1 MMSKTNQLN
10 RSQLVPIGTRLK
22 QSRLGIGRLMR
33 SCLTALLLLFV
44 VQGARAT
51 AYGPEFCN
59 FNKTVSITGNLYYS
73 FDVMFF
79 DYGGDN
85 FEWSGDK
92 TVLKIGGN
100 EICKI
105 KDLLS
110 GYYDFGSNNEKTADN
125 FLKSYGGKHVV
136 TRDYNINNV
145 TNVYVTVRNPYHK
158 SGCKSYYFTIDVAF
172 ERNFTSKKWDI
183 QWYGYWHYNDGSGK
197 TVNQTI
203 FTANTPTVTT
213 PSINGNNFSRS
224 GNKKIKFSYPS
235 VTTYS
240 GWSNQ
245 TIMYTSDCS
254 EKWMNPSGNSYATLT
269 ESGEFGVSSNY
280 EPVTIYPRFEF
291 YKNDATTSGSG
302 KTNVSRFDRDY
313 GAITIPGQPRPK
325 NIQVSASNTYSK
337 EVTITWEREAY
348 NSSSATDGKWI
359 IFRKVMGNA
368 SSQIKLGEV
377 PNGTYT
383 YTDNKHDL
391 EYNTTYTY
399 TVCYQPKNWSIGS
412 EADAEGLSGYVRETL
427 TRDFAFSNLK
437 TEEKDGKII
446 FSWSHN
452 QIQDASNSKTYNI
465 YVQRSDDNGSTWKDL
480 QTIKVTSTSTTGGSY
495 TDANVATHKPYQY
508 RLKTNVQDN
517 DVIST
522 VKTATL
528 TSGSYLTGFSASRGN
543 YNTSVKLSW
552 TVHQVGTEPA
562 YFTLQRRPL
571 GSTNESLWA
580 DIYTTSG
587 TNTNYSYDDNT
598 AQPGSFNEY
607 RLKIFDMYNGTRYE
621 GTAKETD
628 GFCLTTGVVSGRITY
643 GSGTAVEGVKI
654 TLGATN
660 ADGDSVRSN
669 RSLYFDGTV
678 NAETGGSGITCATDA
693 NDTKNMFGGDFTIQ
707 MWVKPDSTKMTSTS
721 ENYELFDLPGTVG
734 LFVCKSSPSGY
745 FLRYMINNTIGY
757 FDKKIDADKWT
768 HITLAYSK
776 SAKKLTL
783 YTTQDCSS
791 FKDKVEKTGVTIQ
804 DKKLD
809 AATSFGFGNWS
820 NLQGPTPYAGYMDE
834 LRIFNRCLSDA
845 EILKNCNH
853 TLNGSEEGLQ
863 AYYPLDE
870 GMTTQTVAYDFSKQN
885 GISNGHH
892 MFTGT
897 AARSE
902 QNIVPSGNQLSLM
915 TYTDKDGNYM
925 LRGIPFSGEGTNY
938 TITPTLGIHKFN
950 PGNESR
956 FFNLNSLS
964 YSAVNFEDVSSFPVS
979 GKVLFD
985 GTTIPVQEAM
995 IYVDGNLAVKDGEA
1009 VMTDANGEFK
1019 VDVPIG
1025 DHFIQVK
1032 KNGHTFENDGYY
1044 PGKVNDAV
1052 QYFTFEGEK
1061 TGLTFYDNT
1070 RVTVAGR
1077 VAGGD
1082 IEYEKPLGL
1091 GQGVANIGQAVLT
1104 LTYANS
1110 SKYYIN
1116 AKETKKGTSV
1126 SYSQSTTQRNFDA
1139 TTPNVNSTTYVEG
1152 GKNKI
1157 TIKTDPVTGEWAA
1170 ELLPLKY
1177 TVESISIPKNT
1188 SLSISEK
1195 PEIDATN
1202 PQREYT
1208 DTLAGSDEEFKYVAS
1223 CKIRYKAKNTIDL
1236 IENEDGSYGEKSI
1249 KVTGLDG
1256 NTAEVPLYTVSG
1268 KKVNYKFGYPVYQ
1281 EMGSYTYLLHA
1292 YERYVNKDSGKEVED
1307 IVPLANKTVKIENQ
1321 YATGV
1326 SVNLENG
1333 DVVEGN
1339 EKEFELDS
1347 LGYLTYTFTAGLPNI
1362 QSPYTRGLSI
1372 AYDDNG
1378 TMVNWEG
1385 NSTFKVIVLG
1395 AISTGNNFTTQ
1406 APDQVLMVLR
1416 DPPGTGSSVTYS
1428 KGTTHTEEG
1437 TLNVTAKLG
1446 GKMEAFVNAAMN
1458 IKTANGVGVAVI
1470 TETEL
1475 SGQTGGSFEASTSI
1489 GTSNS
1494 WSHTTT
1500 LTEDITTSSAS
1511 DFVGAPGDLFI
1522 GASKNTI
1529 FGACHIVKVKKNEK
1543 TSTTTNPV
1551 YELVMEDGFSTGDQ
1565 FGTTF
1570 MYSQNYIEGVLIPN
1584 YEMLRDSLLLVVADP
1599 SSVAHPAA
1607 GEDPLY
1613 VTTLSKDD
1621 PKFGTNNNDKTV
1633 WGANA
1638 KDMAKG
1644 TDANGI
1650 FRGPSY
1656 WIILPADWKTSG
1668 KVYQDMVQFYNE
1680 QVKGWTRQLA
1690 RNEEAKVLAIT
1701 NRDDYLIDNYSFDA
1715 GASLTRTTEEK
1726 DNDSHSFEFT
1736 EETQCLFSDGAKM
1749 DQDGN
1754 GFEMKYEIYSNQN
1767 AVTTYVNSDEKTTG
1781 FSFTL
1786 AEDGDDDYLSVDVFD
1801 APDNFGPIFYTR
1813 GGATCCPYEDEVVTQ
1828 YYEPGTVIS
1837 EKTVQIEKPEIEANT
1852 QIITGIPA
1860 GGKGVFQVYIR
1871 NNSDTSEDGMYNIN
1885 VVPASNPDGLVVKM
1899 DGLNITTGRA
1909 IMVKAGEPMLK
1920 TFTVEQSNPDVL
1932 SYPDIQIRISSQCQP
1947 DNTGVFPE
1955 IADTTT
1961 VSVYFQPTCSDVNL
1975 ATTHTLV
1982 NTDTETAQTLTIS
1995 GYNYSM
2001 QSLEG
2006 IILQYKGKND
2016 ADFVNLQ
2023 KYVKDKKLIASD
2035 PNLKELPAL
2044 TGTNKLQFV
2053 IDLRKEDFS
2062 DQTYVFRAIT
2072 VCNQG
2077 GVEVNNES
2085 EEIEIVRDMTRPM
2098 LIATPTP
2105 ASGILTNGAD
2115 MTITFNEDIQ
2125 NGILYKLTNF
2135 DVLGVLNETEVAH
2148 EVALNLTGENAAKT
2162 QNTIDLSSKSFST
2175 SMWLNY
2181 TSNGTL
2187 LQHGTSTNNFTV
2199 AIENGKLAV
2208 SVAGQKVTS
2217 TKSLPTGKW
2226 IYLNVS
2232 YDANN
2237 KTIDA
2242 DYVQD
2247 ASEVSLLRNADV
2259 PAYEGNGPVSLGGNN
2274 LNAKV
2279 QELAIWNSA
2288 RSLAKVQADMYTTKS
2303 QYTSGLLGYWQF
2315 NEGHGDVATDKA
2327 RSRNI
2332 TLPSQNAWWIA
2343 GDNYAL
2349 TLDGTK
2355 AAAANIGSLN
2365 TTESE
2370 DYLVETWFKADKK
2383 QNGVASV
2390 LSTQVM
2396 DLRLNAKGIM
2406 ELALKGSTNEV
2417 MDTDLRDGQWHHVAV
2432 NVLKGS
2438 NGSAIIYVDGVQRK
2452 QISASD
2458 MPALYGEKLM
2468 LGSHR
2473 TSVDGKGLYT
2483 YDQMLKG
2490 AIDEVRIWK
2499 ARRSADVIKNNMY
2512 NRVKADEAGL
2522 VGYYPMERLGLDQYN
2537 QVVTTADMTDA
2548 TKKNAGALTF
2558 YTAGAAAT
2566 TGTTSSANTA
2576 ALTMAPSMTN
2586 VEFNF
2591 VASERQITVNLTEQ
2605 PYKLEGCNIYI
2616 TAKNVKDIH
2625 GNAANPITW
2634 GVYVQ
2639 QNNLK
2644 WQENNVT
2651 VTKAGAE
2658 EQTFTATIEN
2668 RSSESESWSLTDM
2681 PEWLSANIDGGI
2693 LTPLASQD
2701 ITFTVAA
2708 GLPIG
2713 SYETIVNL
2721 TGSQSINTPLYV
2733 NVSSEGD
2740 APNWV
2745 ATTGEHS
2752 MTVVGQL
2759 KIDNALSNDPKDMV
2773 AAFRGTECVGV
2784 AQPKYLS
2791 RYDTYMIM
2799 MSIYGNEDADL
2810 TYKAYDASTGTIY
2823 PSVSLSDDAAYTFTA
2838 DKAVGTFKAPVIFT
2852 PKNEIEQDLSMNK
2865 AGWKWFSLYA
2875 KPANTNPSVIFKDAK
2890 DAIFTLTDGVS
2901 SIINWVGNMDM
2912 SRYTTM
2918 YKLNATAPFKESFV
2932 GTPTNPDEIDIT
2944 LTKNSWSWIGYP
2956 AQASNSVTAAFASA
2970 EPEEGDIVK
2979 NQSAFAIY
2987 TDGDWVGNLTA
2998 MVPGEGYLY
3007 KSEAATNKTFN
3018 YPKPAV
3024 SARKNMAR
3032 RAAQQSGLN
3041 IHQYED
3047 NMTMIAT
3054 VMNGDEIIQNAE
3066 VSVYAGT
3073 DLRGQSTNAVKDDKH
3088 FIVIDGKKGQADMLT
3103 FVVKCAEGEFFL
3115 IQTEQFEANANKG
3128 TMAAPYVLQL
3138 DEATSIANALKDMNI
3153 KSVVLYDASG
3163 RQVSNAD
3170 KAYTKNDLK
3179 SMPAGVYFQ
3188 QVFFDNGQS
3197 RVMKMTR

>member
-1 MMSKTNQLN
+1 MEQKKLLFNW
-10 RSQLVPIGTRLK
+10 RRVPIGVCTHWSLKPLGLMRLWLLVML
-22 QSRLGIGRLMR
+22 LGWSTSAFSWYEPEFKDKATKVDITGRLHYKF
-33 SCLTALLLLFV
+33 TFK
-44 VQGARAT
+44 
-51 AYGPEFCN
+51 F
-59 FNKTVSITGNLYYS
+59 FNL
-73 FDVMFF
+73 D
-79 DYGGDN
+79 GDN
-85 FEWSGDK
+85 YEFGQS
-92 TVLKIGGN
+92 TYLKVN
-100 EICKI
+100 
-105 KDLLS
+105 
-110 GYYDFGSNNEKTADN
+110 GSNLCKLNDLCYAIGTNDEGTV
-125 FLKSYGGKHVV
+125 KSFTSSYSGKNYV
-136 TRDYNINNV
+136 TKALNISGV
-145 TNVYVTVRNPYHK
+145 TNVYVSLGNPYRSDK
-158 SGCKSYYFTIDVAF
+158 DFFMECDVCF
-172 ERNFTSKKWDI
+172 ERNYMDQPWQIGFS
-183 QWYGYWHYNDGSGK
+183 GYWHYNKSGQGHS
-197 TVNQTI
+197 VNETL
-203 FTANTPTVTT
+203 FTTVTPSVSM
-213 PSINGNNFSRS
+213 PSISATNFKRS
-224 GNKKIKFSYPS
+224 NKKIEFTYPS
-235 VTTYS
+235 ISTTYS

-245 TIMYTSDCS
+245 AILYKEDNKNKWKDPAYAFGTFTSSGTI
-254 EKWMNPSGNSYATLT
+254 
-269 ESGEFGVSSNY
+269 GVSDNY
-280 EPVTIYPRFEF
+280 TPVTIYPRFEY
-291 YKNDATTSGSG
+291 YKDNAVINAWNS
-302 KTNVSRFDRDY
+302 TNVVRFDKDF
-313 GAITIPGQPRPK
+313 GGITIVGQPKPK
-325 NIQVSASNTYSK
+325 NIKVSESNSYSK
-337 EVTITWEREAY
+337 KVTITWERDAY
-348 NSSSATDGKWI
+348 DNNSATNGRWV

-368 SSQIKLGEV
+368 SSQIKLGDV

-383 YTDNKHDL
+383 YSDTKADQS
-391 EYNTTYTY
+391 YGTTYTY
-399 TVCYQPKNWSIGS
+399 TVCYQPNGWTIGS
-412 EADAEGLSGYVRETL
+412 EADAEGLSDFVRFTL
-427 TRDFAFSNLK
+427 VRDFAFSGL
-437 TEEKDGKII
+437 TTDTKDGKIV

-452 QIQDASNSKTYNI
+452 GIQDASNSKTYKL
-465 YVQRSDDNGSTWKDL
+465 YVQRSDDDGKSWKDL
-480 QTIKVTSTSTTGGSY
+480 RTDNITSSTTTGGSY

-508 RLKTNVQDN
+508 RLKINVQDQ
-517 DVIST
+517 DLYSA
-522 VKTATL
+522 VKTVTL

-543 YNTSVKLSW
+543 YTTSVKLSW
-552 TVHQVGTEPA
+552 TVQQVGTEPA

-571 GSTNESLWA
+571 GSTNENLWA

-587 TNTNYSYDDNT
+587 TASNYSYDDQT

-628 GFCLTTGVVSGRITY
+628 GFCLATGVVSGRITY
-643 GSGTAVEGVKI
+643 GSGTAVEGAKI

-660 ADGDSVRSN
+660 ADGNSIQSN

-678 NAETGGSGITCATDA
+678 NSETGGSGITCATDA
-693 NDTKNMFGGDFTIQ
+693 NDVKNIFGNDFTVQ
-707 MWVKPDSTKMTSTS
+707 MWIKPDSTKMTSSS
-721 ENYELFDLPGTVG
+721 ENYEMFDLPGVVG
-734 LFVCKSSPSGY
+734 LFVTKASVGY
-745 FLRYMINNTIGY
+745 SLCYMFNNTGVVNY
-757 FDKKIDADKWT
+757 NKTIDANKWT
-768 HITLAYSK
+768 HITLTYSK

-783 YTTQDCSS
+783 YTTQDCKS
-791 FKDKVEKTGVTIQ
+791 FKYKVVKSSLTLSVDK
-804 DKKLD
+804 LN

-834 LRIFNRCLSDA
+834 LRIFNRCLSDT
-845 EILKNCNH
+845 EILMNCNH

-870 GMTTQTVAYDFSKQN
+870 GMAAQTVAYDFSKQN
-885 GISNGHH
+885 GVSNGHH

-897 AARSE
+897 AARSD
-902 QNIVPSGNQLSLM
+902 QNVVPSSEQLSLM

-938 TITPTLGIHKFN
+938 TITPTLGVHKFN

-964 YSAVNFEDVSSFPVS
+964 YSGVNFDDVSSFPVS

-985 GTTIPVQEAM
+985 GTTIPVEEAM

-1009 VMTDANGEFK
+1009 VMTDANGEFS

-1032 KNGHTFENDGYY
+1032 KNGHTFEDDGYY
-1044 PGKVNDAV
+1044 PSKINDAV
-1052 QYFTFEGEK
+1052 QYYTFEGEK

-1091 GQGVANIGQAVLT
+1091 GQGTANIGQAKLT
-1104 LTYANS
+1104 LTFANS
-1110 SKYYIN
+1110 NKYYIN
-1116 AKETKKGTSV
+1116 AKETKNGTSV
-1126 SYSQSTTQRNFDA
+1126 SYNLSSTQRDFEVSTT
-1139 TTPNVNSTTYVEG
+1139 NVNSKTYVEG
-1152 GKNKI
+1152 KKNKV
-1157 TIKTDPVTGEWAA
+1157 TIMTDPVTGEWAA

-1188 SLSISEK
+1188 SLTINDK

-1208 DTLAGSDEEFKYVAS
+1208 DTLEGSDEEFKYVAS

-1249 KVTGLDG
+1249 KVKGLDG
-1256 NTAEVPLYTVSG
+1256 NEAVVPLYTVSG
-1268 KKVNYKFGYPVYQ
+1268 KTVNYKFGYPVYQ
-1281 EMGSYTYLLHA
+1281 EMGCYTYLLHA
-1292 YERYVNKDSGKEVED
+1292 YERYVNKDSGTEVED

-1326 SVNLENG
+1326 SVSLADG
-1333 DVVEGN
+1333 TVIEGN

-1347 LGYLTYTFTAGLPNI
+1347 LGCLTYSFTAGLPNI

-1378 TMVNWEG
+1378 TMIEWEG
-1385 NSTFKVIVLG
+1385 NSTFKAIVLG

-1446 GKMEAFVNAAMN
+1446 GKLEAFVNAGMQL
-1458 IKTANGVGVAVI
+1458 KTANGVGVAVI
-1470 TETEL
+1470 TETTL
-1475 SGQTGGSFEASTSI
+1475 TGQTGGSFEASTSV
-1489 GTSNS
+1489 GTNNS

-1500 LTEDITTSSAS
+1500 LTEDITTSTES

-1529 FGACHIVKVKKNEK
+1529 FGACHIVKVKKNEQ
-1543 TSTTTNPV
+1543 TSTPTNPV

-1584 YEMLRDSLLLVVADP
+1584 YEMLRDSLLQVVANP
-1599 SSVAHPAA
+1599 NSVAHPAA
-1607 GEDPLY
+1607 GKDPIY
-1613 VTTLSKDD
+1613 VTTLSKDN
-1621 PKFGTNNNDKTV
+1621 PKFGTNNNDKIV
-1633 WGANA
+1633 WGAQA
-1638 KDMAKG
+1638 KDMAQG

-1680 QVKGWTRQLA
+1680 QVKGWKNQLA

-1701 NRDDYLIDNYSFDA
+1701 NRDEYLIDNYSFDA
-1715 GASLTRTTEEK
+1715 GASLTRTTE
-1726 DNDSHSFEFT
+1726 DIHSDSHSFEFT

-1754 GFEMKYEIYSNQN
+1754 GFEMKYEVYSNQN
-1767 AVTTYVNSDEKTTG
+1767 ATTTYVNTDEKTTG

-1786 AEDGDDDYLSVDVFD
+1786 AESGDDDYLSVDVFE

-1813 GGATCCPYEDEVVTQ
+1813 GGATCCPYEDEVKTQ

-1932 SYPDIQIRISSQCQP
+1932 NYPDIKIRIASQCQP

-1961 VSVYFQPTCSDVNL
+1961 VSVYFQPTCSEVNL

-1982 NTDTETAQTLTIS
+1982 NTDTESAQTLMIS

-2006 IILQYKGKND
+2006 ITLQYKGKND

-2023 KYVKDKKLIASD
+2023 KYVKDKTLIASD

-2053 IDLRKEDFS
+2053 IDLRKQDFS

-2085 EEIEIVRDMTRPM
+2085 DEIEIVRDMTRPM

-2105 ASGILTNGAD
+2105 ASGILTSGAD
-2115 MTITFNEDIQ
+2115 MTITFNEDILS
-2125 NGILYKLTNF
+2125 GSLSKLSNF

-2148 EVALNLTGENAAKT
+2148 EVALSLTGDSIAKT
-2162 QNTIDLSSKSFST
+2162 QSTVDLSSKPFSA

-2181 TSNGTL
+2181 STDGIL

-2199 AIENGKLAV
+2199 AIESGKLAV
-2208 SVAGQKVTS
+2208 SVAGEKTTS
-2217 TKSLPTGKW
+2217 TVALPKNKW
-2226 IYLNVS
+2226 LYLNVS
-2232 YDANN
+2232 YDADT
-2237 KTIDA
+2237 KTVNA
-2242 DYVQD
+2242 DYAMD
-2247 ASEVSLLRNADV
+2247 ASEVSLISNANV
-2259 PAYEGNGPVSLGGNN
+2259 PDYEGNGPVSLGGNK
-2274 LNAKV
+2274 LTAKV

-2288 RSLAKVQADMYTTKS
+2288 RSMAEAQADMYTTKS
-2303 QYTSGLLGYWQF
+2303 QYTNGLLGYWQL
-2315 NEGHGDVATDKA
+2315 NEGHGNVATDKA
-2327 RSRNI
+2327 RSRNMV
-2332 TLPSQNAWWIA
+2332 LPSQNAWWIA

-2349 TLDGTK
+2349 ALDGKK
-2355 AAAANIGSLN
+2355 AAAANIGALN
-2365 TTESE
+2365 TTSSE
-2370 DYLVETWFKADKK
+2370 DYLVEAWFKADKQ

-2396 DLRLNAKGIM
+2396 DLRLNAQGEL
-2406 ELALKGSTNEV
+2406 ELALTN
-2417 MDTDLRDGQWHHVAV
+2417 DAANASLFTIASALNDGQWHHVAV
-2432 NVLKGS
+2432 NVLKGT
-2438 NGSAIIYVDGVQRK
+2438 NGSGMIYVDGVQRK
-2452 QISASD
+2452 QVAASVI
-2458 MPALYGEKLM
+2458 PALYGEKLM

-2473 TSVDGKGLYT
+2473 TSVNGQGLYT

-2499 ARRSADVIKNNMY
+2499 GRRTADVIKNNMY
-2512 NRVKADEAGL
+2512 ARVKADEAGL
-2522 VGYYPMERLGLDQYN
+2522 VAYYPMERLGLDQYN
-2537 QVVTTADMTDA
+2537 QVVTTANMTDA
-2548 TKKNAGALTF
+2548 TAKNAGALAF
-2558 YTAGAAAT
+2558 Y
-2566 TGTTSSANTA
+2566 TSSASTTTGQCSKENTA
-2576 ALTMAPSMTN
+2576 ALKIAPSQTN
-2586 VEFNF
+2586 VEFNY
-2591 VASERQITVNLTEQ
+2591 VASERQIKVNLTEQ

-2644 WQENNVT
+2644 WQDGDLAVA
-2651 VTKAGAE
+2651 KAGAE
-2658 EQTFTATIEN
+2658 ATTFTAVIEN
-2668 RSSESESWSLTDM
+2668 RGSESEAWSLSGM
-2681 PEWLSANIDGGI
+2681 PSWLTADVEAGM
-2693 LTPLASQD
+2693 LMPLNKQTL
-2701 ITFTVAA
+2701 TFTVAES
-2708 GLPIG
+2708 LPIG
-2713 SYETIVNL
+2713 NYETTVYL
-2721 TGSQSINTPLYV
+2721 TGSQNIGAPLNITV
-2733 NVSSEGD
+2733 ESEGD
-2740 APNWV
+2740 APNWT
-2745 ATTGEHS
+2745 AAPGENT
-2752 MTVVGQL
+2752 MTVVGVL
-2759 KIDNALSNDPKDMV
+2759 NIDGVQSCDTKDMV

-2784 AQPKYLS
+2784 AHPKYFA
-2791 RYDTYMIM
+2791 RYDAYMLM
-2799 MSIYGNEDADL
+2799 MNIFGKEEANL
-2810 TYKAYDASTGTIY
+2810 TFKAYDASTGIVY
-2823 PSVSLSDDAAYTFTA
+2823 PSVSVSNESAYTFVA
-2838 DKAVGTFKAPVIFT
+2838 DKAVGTMNAPVTFT
-2852 PKNEIEQDLSMNK
+2852 PLNEIEQDLSMERS
-2865 AGWKWFSLYA
+2865 GWKWFSLYA
-2875 KPANTNPSVIFKDAK
+2875 QPKDNKPSVVFKDAK
-2890 DAIFTLTDGVS
+2890 DAIQTLTDGTNTL
-2901 SIINWVGNMDM
+2901 INWSGSLAAFSYDKMF
-2912 SRYTTM
+2912 
-2918 YKLNATAPFKESFV
+2918 KLNAIAAFAETLV
-2932 GTPTNPDEIDIT
+2932 GEPANAADIT
-2944 LTKNSWSWIGYP
+2944 ITLNSGWSWIGYP
-2956 AQASNSVTAAFASA
+2956 CQASNSLDVAFAGA
-2970 EPEEGDIVK
+2970 EPKEGDIVK
-2979 NQSAFAIY
+2979 NQSSFAIY
-2987 TDGDWVGNLTA
+2987 TEGEWVGSLA
-2998 MVPGEGYLY
+2998 SVQPGDGYMY
-3007 KSEAATNKTFN
+3007 SNTGAKKTFN
-3018 YPKPAV
+3018 FPKPAV
-3024 SARKNMAR
+3024 SGRMQARKAS
-3032 RAAQQSGLN
+3032 ASAPLALG
-3041 IHQYED
+3041 YES
-3047 NMTMIAT
+3047 NMTMIAV
-3054 VMNGDEIIQNAE
+3054 VMNGDEPVENAE

-3073 DLRGQSTNAVKDDKH
+3073 ELCGQSAEAVRNGKH
-3088 FIVIDGKKGQADMLT
+3088 FITIGGTKGEASVLN
-3103 FVVKCAEGEFFL
+3103 FVVRTDDGEFFL
-3115 IQTEQFEANANKG
+3115 QQSDLFQADAVRG
-3128 TMAAPYVLQL
+3128 TMAQPYVLQL
-3138 DEATSIANALKDMNI
+3138 GDALGIDHLTNNAAGQQ
-3153 KSVVLYDASG
+3153 LYDLQG
-3163 RQVSNAD
+3163 RKVTDAQV
-3170 KAYTKNDLK
+3170 KK
-3179 SMPAGVYFQ
+3179 GVYITNRQ
-3188 QVFFDNGQS
+3188 KVI
-3197 RVMKMTR
+3197 VK